1 MSLDQVDGHI
11 DDEATDGLFER
22 EVVDTPADDTVQW
35 RASLLQ
41 LVNWGGFSG
50 LTTVPLRGDAT
61 MISGASGVGKSTIL
75 DAYTAL
81 MMPSDTKFN
90 GASNDAVAGRARS
103 AGQRNLLSYLRGAVD
118 VVDDPRT
125 GRPVEKLLRGKGADT
140 WGAVAMT
147 FVNDQGGRFTAVR
160 TYYVPRRATRS
171 GDVQMQLATHEGPL
185 GLDVLE
191 VAVPERFHATTLK
204 KLFPGIRVHRTYAE
218 FSAVLHARLG
228 IGANG
233 DGAKALRL
241 LARIQA
247 GNQVRSVDELY
258 KDMVLERPS
267 TYAAADR
274 AIEHFDDLDAAY
286 SAMRTEEQKLELL
299 EPITG
304 LHERRVAAAKRL
316 AELDAYGVTLAGD
329 TPLRLW
335 LLKTH
340 LRLIEAAVAANRD
353 ARTST
358 SDGLS
363 ATRTAETTL
372 ASDLE
377 AAKEAHRAAGG
388 GDLQALAAQV
398 AHERAIRDE
407 RAARL
412 AELEERVYPL
422 VGLTDADAPDLESA
436 LDSASAF
443 ADLQMLA
450 RKRLAGF
457 DDQQAALRAERD
469 RVRDGLVPLK
479 NEQSGLQRERD
490 SLESRAGRV
499 PSYLHDL
506 RAAVARAS
514 GLAVEEIPFVAEL
527 VDVAPEESHW
537 RTAIETVLGGAARMM
552 LVPLDRLDDFSAA
565 IDGLRLP
572 GRLTF
577 QGVELDLPGTAP
589 SDPERVAGKLLFKES
604 PFSGWVQRHVE
615 EPALNAYCVESA
627 DGLDGPGFRVTAAGQ
642 TRNGRRGA
650 HGRNDQ
656 RNIIG
661 FSNEEAVAEIDAQLA
676 AIERRLEEIDAAV
689 AELDRR
695 SGVVEQ
701 RRKAYDAIA
710 MVRFDD
716 VDVAGS
722 DRRIDE
728 LEQRRTDILDSD
740 DQLQV
745 LQGQIDDL
753 VSRLD
758 TARVERFGLE
768 QRQRELNAGHSEL
781 VDSEDLVKDRLE
793 AMEASGTVVLGE
805 EQEAALAADFAA
817 AAAPADPEDLDRF
830 SDNAHRLGERLR
842 AAVADADTEI
852 RRCDDDLALIFKHYK
867 FQWDSPNLGA
877 TADSYADYARIL
889 DDIRGTGLAE
899 RRTEWRRRL
908 TEWSGQDLVPLVGA
922 MAASVEEIE
931 DRLEPINAILRRLEF
946 GASGDRLRIRLRR
959 LNPAHVQV
967 FMKDLRALSA
977 GTGGEPVE
985 GAEPAEADLER
996 RFADLSRFMN
1006 QLRRPSQTGD
1016 APTGT
1021 SDRDRLLDVRRH
1033 VEISAERYD
1042 HLSGELRATYRTL
1055 GEKSGGESQELVAF
1069 IVGSALRFRLGD
1081 EMRSRPRF
1089 APVFLDEGFVKAD
1102 SEFAGRAVQAWKG
1115 LGFQLII
1122 GVPLDKVTGLE
1133 PHMDDLLAITKNSA
1147 THQSWIT
1154 PITDAPEDSAAES

>member
-1 MSLDQVDGHI
+1 MSVDEMEQVEG
-11 DDEATDGLFER
+11 TDGLFDK
-22 EVVDTPADDTVQW
+22 EVVATPADDTVQW
-35 RASLLQ
+35 RAALLQ
-41 LVNWGGFSG
+41 LVNWGGFGG

-118 VVDDPRT
+118 VVDNPKT
-125 GRPVEKLLRGKGADT
+125 GRPEEKLLRGKGSDT

-160 TYYVPRRATRS
+160 TYYVPRRAARS
-171 GDVQMQLATHEGPL
+171 GEVQMQLATHEGAL
-185 GLDVLE
+185 SLETLE
-191 VAVPERFHATTLK
+191 VAVPERFHANTLK

-218 FSAVLHARLG
+218 FAAVLHARLG

-233 DGAKALRL
+233 DGSKALRL

-258 KDMVLERPS
+258 KDMVLERPT

-274 AIEHFDDLDAAY
+274 AIEHFDDLDASY
-286 SAMRTEEQKLELL
+286 TAMRTEEQKLELL
-299 EPITG
+299 EPITD
-304 LHERRVAAAKRL
+304 LHERQVAATKRL
-316 AELDAYGVTLAGD
+316 AELDSYGVTLSGD

-335 LLKTH
+335 LLRTH
-340 LRLIEAAVAANRD
+340 LRLIEAAVAGNRD
-353 ARTST
+353 SRQGTVEALT
-358 SDGLS
+358 
-363 ATRTAETTL
+363 ATRSAETTL
-372 ASDLE
+372 AGDLE

-388 GDLQALAAQV
+388 GDLQALAAQ
-398 AHERAIRDE
+398 AEHERVIRQE
-407 RAARL
+407 RGNRL

-436 LDSASAF
+436 LDSATAF
-443 ADLQMLA
+443 AELQLLA
-450 RKRLAGF
+450 RKRLTAGEAE
-457 DDQQAALRAERD
+457 QATLRAERD
-469 RVRDGLVPLK
+469 RVRDALVPLK
-479 NEQSGLQRERD
+479 NEQAVLKRERA
-490 SLESRAGRV
+490 SMENRNGRV

-506 RAAVARAS
+506 RAAVADAS
-514 GLAVEEIPFVAEL
+514 GLSVEELPFVAEL
-527 VDVAPEESHW
+527 IDLAPEEARW
-537 RTAIETVLGGAARMM
+537 RTAIETVLGGTARMM
-552 LVPLDRLDDFSAA
+552 LVPIGRLAEFSSA

-577 QGVELDLPGTAP
+577 QGVELDLPETGPA
-589 SDPERVAGKLLFKES
+589 DPERVAGKLLFKDS
-604 PFSGWVQRHVE
+604 PFSGWVQQHVE
-615 EPALNAYCVESA
+615 EPSRNAFCVESA
-627 DGLDGPGFRVTAAGQ
+627 ADLDGPGFRVTAAGQ
-642 TRNGRRGA
+642 TRNGDRGT
-650 HGRNDQ
+650 HGRSDH

-661 FSNEEAVAEIDAQLA
+661 FSNEDAIAEIDAQLEEL
-676 AIERRLEEIDAAV
+676 ERRMEQVDAQLAD
-689 AELDRR
+689 LDRR
-695 SGVVEQ
+695 GRLLEQ
-701 RRKAYDAIA
+701 QRKAYDAIA

-722 DRRIDE
+722 DRRIAE
-728 LEQRRTDILDSD
+728 LEQRRTDILTSD
-740 DQLQV
+740 DQLKV
-745 LQGQIDDL
+745 LQAQIDEL
-753 VSRLD
+753 VHRLD
-758 TARVERFGLE
+758 DARQERFALE
-768 QRQRELNAGHSEL
+768 QKQRELNSGHSEL

-793 AMEASGTVVLGE
+793 AMEKGGAVELSE

-817 AAAPADPEDLDRF
+817 AAAPSDPEDLDRF
-830 SDNAHRLGERLR
+830 ADNSHRLGERLR
-842 AAVADADTEI
+842 TAVADAEAEM

-889 DDIRGTGLAE
+889 DEIRGTGLAE
-899 RRTEWRRRL
+899 RRAEWRRRL
-908 TEWSGQDLVPLVGA
+908 TEWSGQDLVPLLGA
-922 MAASVEEIE
+922 MSSSVEEIE

-946 GASGDRLRIRLRR
+946 GGASGDRLRIRLRR
-959 LNPAHVQV
+959 LAPAHVQV
-967 FMKDLRALSA
+967 FLKDLRALSS
-977 GTGGEPVE
+977 GVSGELD
-985 GAEPAEADLER
+985 EAALEK
-996 RFADLSRFMN
+996 RFTDLSRFMQ
-1006 QLRRPSQTGD
+1006 QLRKPAQSGD
-1016 APTGT
+1016 GPTVT
-1021 SDRDRLLDVRRH
+1021 TDRDRLLDVRRH

-1042 HLSGELRATYRTL
+1042 HLTGELRATYRTL

-1133 PHMDDLLAITKNSA
+1133 PHMDELLAITKNTT

-1154 PITDAPEDSAAES
+1154 PITNAEPAEG

>member
-1 MSLDQVDGHI
+1 MSVDEMEQLDG
-11 DDEATDGLFER
+11 AGADGLFDKQ
-22 EVVDTPADDTVQW
+22 VVATPADDTVQW
-35 RASLLQ
+35 RAVLLQ
-41 LVNWGGFSG
+41 LVNWGGFGG

-118 VVDDPRT
+118 VIDNPKT
-125 GRPVEKLLRGKGADT
+125 GRPEEKLLRGKGSDT

-147 FVNDQGGRFTAVR
+147 FVNDQGGKFTALR
-160 TYYVPRRATRS
+160 TYYVPRRAARS
-171 GDVQMQLATHEGPL
+171 GEVQMQLATHEGAL
-185 GLDVLE
+185 SLETLE
-191 VAVPERFHATTLK
+191 VAVPERFHANTLK

-218 FSAVLHARLG
+218 FAAVLHARLG

-233 DGAKALRL
+233 DGSKALRL

-274 AIEHFDDLDAAY
+274 AIEHFDDLDASY
-286 SAMRTEEQKLELL
+286 TAMRTEEQKLELL
-299 EPITG
+299 EPITD
-304 LHERRVAAAKRL
+304 LQERKVAATKRL
-316 AELDAYGVTLAGD
+316 AELDSYGVTLSGD

-335 LLKTH
+335 LLRTH
-340 LRLIEAAVAANRD
+340 LRLIEAAVAGNRD
-353 ARTST
+353 SRQGTVEALT
-358 SDGLS
+358 
-363 ATRTAETTL
+363 ATRSAETTL
-372 ASDLE
+372 AGDLE

-388 GDLQALAAQV
+388 GDLQALAAQ
-398 AHERAIRDE
+398 AEHERVIREE
-407 RAARL
+407 RGNRL

-436 LDSASAF
+436 LDSAAAF
-443 ADLQMLA
+443 GELQLLA
-450 RKRLAGF
+450 RKRLTAGEAE
-457 DDQQAALRAERD
+457 QATLRAERD

-479 NEQSGLQRERD
+479 NEQAVLKRERA
-490 SLESRAGRV
+490 SMENRNGRV

-506 RAAVARAS
+506 RAAVAEAS
-514 GLAVEEIPFVAEL
+514 GLSEEELPFVAEL
-527 VDVAPEESHW
+527 IDLAPEEARW
-537 RTAIETVLGGAARMM
+537 RTAIETVLGGTARMM
-552 LVPLDRLDDFSAA
+552 LVPLDRLAEFSGA

-577 QGVELDLPGTAP
+577 QGVQLDLPDTGPA
-589 SDPERVAGKLLFKES
+589 DPERVAGKLLFKES
-604 PFSGWVQRHVE
+604 PFSGWVQQHVE
-615 EPALNAYCVESA
+615 DPSRNAYCVESA
-627 DGLDGPGFRVTAAGQ
+627 AELDGPGFRVTAAGQ
-642 TRNGRRGA
+642 TRNGDRGT
-650 HGRNDQ
+650 HGRGDH

-661 FSNEEAVAEIDAQLA
+661 FSNEDAIAEIDGQLEELERRMEQVDAQLA
-676 AIERRLEEIDAAV
+676 D
-689 AELDRR
+689 LDRR
-695 SGVVEQ
+695 GRLLEQ
-701 RRKAYDAIA
+701 QRKAYDAIA

-722 DRRIDE
+722 DRRIAE
-728 LEQRRTDILDSD
+728 LEQRRTDILTSD
-740 DQLQV
+740 DQLKV
-745 LQGQIDDL
+745 LQAQIDDL
-753 VSRLD
+753 VHRLD
-758 TARVERFGLE
+758 DARQERFALE
-768 QRQRELNAGHSEL
+768 QKQRELNSGHSEL

-793 AMEASGTVVLGE
+793 AMERSGAVELSE
-805 EQEAALAADFAA
+805 EQAAALAADFAA

-830 SDNAHRLGERLR
+830 ADNSHRLGERLR
-842 AAVADADTEI
+842 TAVADADSEI

-877 TADSYADYARIL
+877 TSDSYADYARIL

-899 RRTEWRRRL
+899 RRAEWRRRL
-908 TEWSGQDLVPLVGA
+908 TEWSGQDLVPLLGA
-922 MAASVEEIE
+922 MSSSVEEIE

-946 GASGDRLRIRLRR
+946 GGASGDRLRIRLRR
-959 LNPAHVQV
+959 LAPAHVQV
-967 FMKDLRALSA
+967 FLKDLRALSS
-977 GTGGEPVE
+977 GTSGELD
-985 GAEPAEADLER
+985 EAALEK
-996 RFADLSRFMN
+996 RFTDLSRFMQ
-1006 QLRRPSQTGD
+1006 QLRKPAQSGD
-1016 APTGT
+1016 GPAVTT
-1021 SDRDRLLDVRRH
+1021 DRDRLLDVRRH

-1042 HLSGELRATYRTL
+1042 HLTGELRATYRTL

-1133 PHMDDLLAITKNSA
+1133 PHMDELLAITKNTT

-1154 PITDAPEDSAAES
+1154 AITNAEPADA

>member
-1 MSLDQVDGHI
+1 MSVDEMEQVEG
-11 DDEATDGLFER
+11 TDGLFDK
-22 EVVDTPADDTVQW
+22 EVVATPADDTVQW
-35 RASLLQ
+35 RAALLQ
-41 LVNWGGFSG
+41 LVNWGGFGG

-118 VVDDPRT
+118 VVDNPKT
-125 GRPVEKLLRGKGADT
+125 GRPEEKLLRGKGSDT

-147 FVNDQGGRFTAVR
+147 FVNDQGGRFTALR
-160 TYYVPRRATRS
+160 TYYVPRRAARS
-171 GDVQMQLATHEGPL
+171 GEVQMQLATHEGAL
-185 GLDVLE
+185 SLETLE
-191 VAVPERFHATTLK
+191 VAVPERFHANTLK

-218 FSAVLHARLG
+218 FAAVLHARLG

-233 DGAKALRL
+233 DGSKALRL

-258 KDMVLERPS
+258 KDMVLERPA

-274 AIEHFDDLDAAY
+274 AIEHFDDLDASYA
-286 SAMRTEEQKLELL
+286 AMRTEEQKLELL
-299 EPITG
+299 EPITD
-304 LHERRVAAAKRL
+304 LQERKVAATKRL
-316 AELDAYGVTLAGD
+316 AELDSYGVTLSGD

-335 LLKTH
+335 LLRTH
-340 LRLIEAAVAANRD
+340 LRLIEAAVAGNRD
-353 ARTST
+353 SRQGTVEALT
-358 SDGLS
+358 
-363 ATRTAETTL
+363 ATRSAETTL
-372 ASDLE
+372 AGDLE

-388 GDLQALAAQV
+388 GDLQALAAQ
-398 AHERAIRDE
+398 AEHERVIREE
-407 RAARL
+407 RGNRL
-412 AELEERVYPL
+412 SELEERVYPL

-436 LDSASAF
+436 LDSATAF
-443 ADLQMLA
+443 AELQLLA
-450 RKRLAGF
+450 RKRLTAGEAE
-457 DDQQAALRAERD
+457 QATLRTERD

-479 NEQSGLQRERD
+479 NEQAVLKRERA
-490 SLESRAGRV
+490 SMENRNGRV

-506 RAAVARAS
+506 RAAVADAS
-514 GLAVEEIPFVAEL
+514 GLSVEELPFVAEL
-527 VDVAPEESHW
+527 IDLAPEEARW
-537 RTAIETVLGGAARMM
+537 RTAIETVLGGTARMM
-552 LVPLDRLDDFSAA
+552 LVPIGRLAEFSSA

-577 QGVELDLPGTAP
+577 QGVELDLPETGPA
-589 SDPERVAGKLLFKES
+589 DPERVAGKLLFKDS
-604 PFSGWVQRHVE
+604 PFSGWVQQHVE
-615 EPALNAYCVESA
+615 EPSRNAFCVESA
-627 DGLDGPGFRVTAAGQ
+627 AELDGPGFRVTAAGQ
-642 TRNGRRGA
+642 TRNGDRGT
-650 HGRNDQ
+650 HGRSDH

-661 FSNEEAVAEIDAQLA
+661 FSNEDAIAEIDGQLEELERRMEQVDAQLA
-676 AIERRLEEIDAAV
+676 D
-689 AELDRR
+689 LDRR
-695 SGVVEQ
+695 GRLLEQ
-701 RRKAYDAIA
+701 QRKAYDAIA

-722 DRRIDE
+722 DRRISE
-728 LEQRRTDILDSD
+728 LEQRRTDILTSD
-740 DQLQV
+740 DQLKV
-745 LQGQIDDL
+745 LQAQIDEL
-753 VSRLD
+753 VHRLD
-758 TARVERFGLE
+758 DARQERFALE
-768 QRQRELNAGHSEL
+768 QKQRELNSGHSEL

-793 AMEASGTVVLGE
+793 AMEKAGAVELSE

-830 SDNAHRLGERLR
+830 ADNSHRLGERLR
-842 AAVADADTEI
+842 TAVADADSEI

-867 FQWDSPNLGA
+867 FQWESPNLGA

-899 RRTEWRRRL
+899 RRAEWRRRL
-908 TEWSGQDLVPLVGA
+908 TEWSGQDLVPLLGA
-922 MAASVEEIE
+922 MASSVEEIE

-946 GASGDRLRIRLRR
+946 GGASGDRLRIRLRR
-959 LNPAHVQV
+959 LAPAHVQV
-967 FMKDLRALSA
+967 FLKDLRALSS
-977 GTGGEPVE
+977 GVSGELD
-985 GAEPAEADLER
+985 EAALEK
-996 RFADLSRFMN
+996 RFTDLSRFMQ
-1006 QLRRPSQTGD
+1006 QLRKPAQSGD
-1016 APTGT
+1016 GPAVTT
-1021 SDRDRLLDVRRH
+1021 DRDRLLDVRRH

-1042 HLSGELRATYRTL
+1042 HLTGELRATYRTL

-1133 PHMDDLLAITKNSA
+1133 PHMDELLAITKNTT

-1154 PITDAPEDSAAES
+1154 PITNAEPADA